1 MARVVNVDIL
11 DDRDPIILVQQ
22 YIFDDRTLLVF
33 RKPTDE
39 DGGMFTLSPGVEIDR
54 SLNWGV
60 DRILDD
66 TAEDLASDSE
76 DPEDSLSEVFAL
88 IYRAE
93 DNPPW
98 HTGEPSRQPVPIP
111 YAYIVYDSK
120 SAVYRCETAV
130 RGYAELDTIAE
141 PSFKATLYFAID
153 ALHHTLARHGE

>member
-1 MARVVNVDIL
+1 MPQVVNVDIL

-54 SLNWGV
+54 SLNWGI
-60 DRILDD
+60 DTILED
-66 TAEDLASDSE
+66 TSEDLMSDE
-76 DPEDSLSEVFAL
+76 EEPDESLLEVVAV

-98 HTGEPSRQPVPIP
+98 HADDPAPNAMP
-111 YAYIVYDSK
+111 YAYIVYNPK
-120 SAVYRCETAV
+120 TANYCCQGTFQ
-130 RGYAELDTIAE
+130 GYDELDTIAE
-141 PSFKATLYFAID
+141 PSFKATLYFAVD
-153 ALHHTLARHGE
+153 ALHDALARHGE